1 MTAGTLVVEGLPLGV
16 RTRAA
21 FAAIGLEPPF
31 HRSTQA
37 TAEQLSAS
45 RLVIGLDPEHVGWVR
60 RQHPDMANR
69 ATTLVHLAELSKH
82 GQIVGLQALIDR
94 LTVEDPATRCPGPD
108 EEIPDPGGGPV
119 EGYVAAA
126 HRIKGLVDRLAPR
139 L

>member
-1 MTAGTLVVEGLPLGV
+1 MTAGTLAVEGLPLGV

-37 TAEQLSAS
+37 TADQLAAT
-45 RLVIGLDPEHVGWVR
+45 RLVVRLDPEHLAWVR
-60 RQHPDMANR
+60 RRHPDMADR
-69 ATTLVHLAELSKH
+69 ATTLLHLTELSEY
-82 GQIVGLQALIDR
+82 QQVVGLQALIDR
-94 LTVEDPATRCPGPD
+94 LALEDPAARRPGPD

-119 EGYVAAA
+119 EGSVAAA
-126 HRIKGLVDRLAPR
+126 HRIKGLVDRPAPR